1 MNSLGNKQIIAINL
15 QKYMEINGKDRND
28 ISKALDVPY
37 TTVSDWVNGK
47 TYPRIDKIEML
58 AQLFNVKKADLV
70 EEKPNETDA
79 VYYLNNETAEI
90 AQEIYQQDKV
100 VFDAYRSA
108 YKDRLIAYA
117 QKLMDLEK
125 MEKGDLE

>member
-1 MNSLGNKQIIAINL
+1 MNSLGNKQIMAKNL
-15 QKYMEINGKDRND
+15 QKYMQINGKDRND

-37 TTVSDWVNGK
+37 STVSDWVNGK

-90 AQEIYQQDKV
+90 AQDIFQNYNV
-100 VFDAYRSA
+100 VFDVYRSA
-108 YKDRLIAYA
+108 QKDRLIAYA
-117 QKLMDLEK
+117 KKLMELEK

>member
-1 MNSLGNKQIIAINL
+1 MNNLGNKQIMAANIV
-15 QKYMEINGKDRND
+15 KYMQINGKDRND

-37 TTVSDWVNGK
+37 TTVSDWINGN
-47 TYPRIDKIEML
+47 TYPRIDKIEKL
-58 AQLFNVKKADLV
+58 AAYFNVRKSDLV
-70 EEKPNETDA
+70 EENPSESEVT
-79 VYYLNNETAEI
+79 YYLNNETVEI

-108 YKDRLIAYA
+108 QKDRLIAYA
-117 QKLMDLEK
+117 QKLMELEK